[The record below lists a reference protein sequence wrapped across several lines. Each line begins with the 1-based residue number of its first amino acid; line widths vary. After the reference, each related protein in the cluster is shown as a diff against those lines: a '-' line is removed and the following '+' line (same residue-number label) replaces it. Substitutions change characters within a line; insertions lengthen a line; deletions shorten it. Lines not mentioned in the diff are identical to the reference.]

1 MPQEKDDVARRIRKV
16 LALERIRGY
25 ADDAVT
31 CGLSEFIRRHLP
43 AVFHLVADYPGAPR
57 LERQKAVSRLLAYL
71 DDLENENAL
80 TGQAV
85 SQRELERPVRY
96 AKGVGNKRGKIL
108 EQLGI
113 TTIEQLLT
121 YLPRRLEDR
130 SQFDQI
136 GRLKPGES
144 VSVRAEVLAVDQIRV
159 HRRMTVIKATL
170 SDGTGFLHAVWF
182 NQPWIARQLGK
193 GETIDLHGKVEQNYG
208 EWQMQ
213 SPIWEPAGEGI
224 VTGRLVP
231 IYSATEGIS
240 SRLLCSLIARNLDLY
255 ENAFHD
261 PLPASLRKR
270 HQLPL
275 KRAAVRTL
283 HFPPDRDAFDRARRR
298 LAFEE
303 LFLLQIGLA
312 QTVQL
317 KSGASHADSDRVANT
332 FLANL
337 PFTLTE
343 SQQTALREIVSD
355 LRAPTRM
362 ARLLQGDVGSGK
374 TLVALTAA
382 LHAIDA
388 GHQVAFMVPTEILAE
403 QHAKHFQHLLKAL
416 PVETALLTGGEKTKD
431 DMKKRLADGKIDLL
445 VGTHALIQEDVTF
458 AALGFVVIDEQQ
470 RFGVV
475 QRSLIEEKGDDADL
489 LIMSATPIPRTIIL
503 TLYGEFTVSL
513 IDEMPKGERKIQSV
527 WIAETRRSEAYT
539 EIRRLLDQGGKGYVV
554 LPLIETSE
562 HLDVKAAAAVAEELS
577 TDFPDVGVGLVHGR
591 LSAEERRRVMEAF
604 RSDEI
609 RLLVATTV
617 IEVGIDVL
625 DANFMVIENADRFGL
640 AQLHQLRGRIGRSG
654 QPAMCFAIATAST
667 EEAKQRLEAFS
678 THPDGFSIAEE
689 DLRIRGPG
697 DLFGTQQHGFL
708 NGLPT
713 VDLIHD
719 LDLMEEARREAQQLL
734 EEGTSDALIEEVDRR
749 FGELLQWLRV

>member
-31 CGLSEFIRRHLP
+31 CGLNDFIRRQLP
-43 AVFHLVADYPGAPR
+43 EAAHLVTDYPDAPR
-57 LERQKAVSRLLAYL
+57 LERQKAVSRLFAYL
-71 DDLENENAL
+71 DDLENENTRKEWAPSL
-80 TGQAV
+80 K
-85 SQRELERPVRY
+85 ELEQPVRY

-113 TTIEQLLT
+113 ATIENLLT

-130 SQFDQI
+130 SRFERI

-144 VSVRAEVLAVDQIRV
+144 VSVRTEILAVDQIRV
-159 HRRMTVIKATL
+159 HRRMTVIKAAL
-170 SDGTGFLHAVWF
+170 NDGTGVLHAVWF
-182 NQPWIARQLGK
+182 NQPWVARQLNK
-193 GETIDLHGKVEQNYG
+193 GETIDLYGKVEQNYG
-208 EWQMQ
+208 EWQIQ
-213 SPIWEPAGEGI
+213 SPIWEPAGERI

-231 IYSATEGIS
+231 IYPATEGVS

-255 ENAFHD
+255 EGAFYD
-261 PLPASLRKR
+261 PLPEPLRKR
-270 HQLPL
+270 HQLPP
-275 KRAAVRTL
+275 KRTAVRAL
-283 HFPPDRDAFDRARRR
+283 HFPPDRDAFERARRR

-303 LFLLQIGLA
+303 LFLLQLGLA
-312 QTVQL
+312 QTGHL
-317 KSGASHADSDRVANT
+317 KSGASHADSDRLATT

-355 LRAPTRM
+355 LRAPTQM

-403 QHAKHFQHLLKAL
+403 QHAAHFQQLLEEL
-416 PVETALLTGGEKTKD
+416 PIEVALLTGGKKEKDILKKD
-431 DMKKRLADGKIDLL
+431 LAEGKIDLL

-458 AALGFVVIDEQQ
+458 AALGFIIIDEQQ

-475 QRSLIEEKGDDADL
+475 QRSSIEEKGADVDL
-489 LIMSATPIPRTIIL
+489 LIMSATPIPRTITL
-503 TLYGEFTVSL
+503 TLYGEFAVSL
-513 IDEMPKGERKIQSV
+513 IDEMPKGERKIQTV
-527 WIAETRRSEAYT
+527 WVAETRRPEVYVEA
-539 EIRRLLDQGGKGYVV
+539 RRLLDRGGKGYVV
-554 LPLIETSE
+554 LPLVETSE

-577 TDFPDVGVGLVHGR
+577 ADFSDVGVGLVHGR
-591 LSAEERRRVMEAF
+591 ISSEDRQQIMEAF
-604 RSDEI
+604 RSNKI

-617 IEVGIDVL
+617 IEVGIDIL
-625 DANFMVIENADRFGL
+625 DANFMIIENADRFGL

-654 QPAMCFAIATAST
+654 QPAMCFAIANVST

-678 THPDGFSIAEE
+678 TYSDGFSIAEE
-689 DLRIRGPG
+689 DLLIRGPG

-708 NGLPT
+708 TGLQT

-719 LDLMEEARREAQQLL
+719 LDIMEKARQEARRAS
-734 EEGTSDALIEEVDRR
+734 EEGTPDALIEEVDRR